1 MANGAVIESRVGR
14 PGGGRNRAMSS
25 PTTVPEAATAAAAAA
40 VERPLELSPS
50 LPPPPLQLHRKRQGH
65 RQRTDLEAPLAPLFA
80 PRWAFEVGGAQ
91 LRRVL
96 GHICGPNGDGRQPPS
111 TSAAYDDGHGEED
124 EALVA
129 GCVEDRSRQ
138 QASGLVAATGRVDLL
153 RVPEAH
159 RRHISRVFWVSC
171 FLVGW

>member
-1 MANGAVIESRVGR
+1 
-14 PGGGRNRAMSS
+14 MSP
-25 PTTVPEAATAAAAAA
+25 PTTVPEAATAAAA
-40 VERPLELSPS
+40 ERPLESSPS
-50 LPPPPLQLHRKRQGH
+50 LTLPSLQLHRKRQGH
-65 RQRTDLEAPLAPLFA
+65 RLRTDLEAPLAPLFA

-96 GHICGPNGDGRQPPS
+96 GHICGLDGRRPSS
-111 TSAAYDDGHGEED
+111 TSATHDDGHGEEV

-159 RRHISRVFWVSC
+159 RRYISRVFWVSW